1 MTRSTFTDLVGEKW
15 GSIHTSDAEKHLG
28 HSEEWPK
35 CLFLLVGAAGFE
47 LATPCTPCKGILKI
61 QNQSN
66 QKSEVKL

>member
-47 LATPCTPCKGILKI
+47 LATPCTP
-61 QNQSN
+61 
-66 QKSEVKL
+66 